1 VARPRTPVAPVT
13 NTVAIDIS
21 YSIAEIE
28 NVNAF
33 DRR

>member
-1 VARPRTPVAPVT
+1 VT